1 MAAPPLPE
9 YSTTADPPMAQA
21 EPVNAQ
27 AVEMPPA
34 ATAVPVNAASAPVAR
49 VVAETTKPNKCLHIM
64 LMVRTAR
71 GTVGACVSV
80 PWVAPAVLTDWV
92 GARARVLAL
101 KLYACLAQVCGIT
114 NIVIGL
120 LSLIPRDGLVN
131 WPGAILCL
139 AIGIPA
145 TVASSMY
152 NPCGCCPCDNSDSGT
167 RGASSSRV
175 KTIAILCIVAAVA
188 ASGGIVGCE
197 AIIQQVA
204 SWGPLDKYVCCPA
217 DAMELTEDSCFS
229 AVHGGAE
236 AANKACSSPTPAQ
249 GKSDCFVGGPYPP
262 YAGKEPWTC
271 FDDRVPVE
279 EKLDPTSKTSRK
291 LKEFH
296 RALCIYSDWLV

>member
-1 MAAPPLPE
+1 MGCACRCTGSSGLK
-9 YSTTADPPMAQA
+9 TT
-21 EPVNAQ
+21 
-27 AVEMPPA
+27 
-34 ATAVPVNAASAPVAR
+34 
-49 VVAETTKPNKCLHIM
+49 
-64 LMVRTAR
+64 
-71 GTVGACVSV
+71 
-80 PWVAPAVLTDWV
+80 
-92 GARARVLAL
+92 
-101 KLYACLAQVCGIT
+101 
-114 NIVIGL
+114 
-120 LSLIPRDGLVN
+120 
-131 WPGAILCL
+131 
-139 AIGIPA
+139 
-145 TVASSMY
+145 
-152 NPCGCCPCDNSDSGT
+152 
-167 RGASSSRV
+167 
-175 KTIAILCIVAAVA
+175 AILCIVAAVA

-249 GKSDCFVGGPYPP
+249 GKSDCIVGGPYPP

-296 RALCIYSDWLV
+296 RALVSTVTGWFRFLQGLFALTLLEAVAAAFFTWKEAAQAQKTAVGPA

>member
-1 MAAPPLPE
+1 MF
-9 YSTTADPPMAQA
+9 
-21 EPVNAQ
+21 
-27 AVEMPPA
+27 
-34 ATAVPVNAASAPVAR
+34 
-49 VVAETTKPNKCLHIM
+49 
-64 LMVRTAR
+64 
-71 GTVGACVSV
+71 
-80 PWVAPAVLTDWV
+80 
-92 GARARVLAL
+92 
-101 KLYACLAQVCGIT
+101 GIT
-114 NIVIGL
+114 AIFFGM
-120 LSLIPRDGLVN
+120 LSFIPSAGVVN
-131 WPGAILCL
+131 WPGGILYL
-139 AIGIPA
+139 AVGIPA
-145 TVASSMY
+145 TVASSAY
-152 NPCGCCPCDNSDSGT
+152 NPCKCMGCACRGTGSSGL
-167 RGASSSRV
+167 
-175 KTIAILCIVAAVA
+175 KTTAILCIVAAVA